1 MMGESENEK
10 VSASLNGNSTEVRPH
25 LVPTPRPHFLGVPAL
40 RYQNEYVWF
49 IFFAAMDIMLTWYI
63 LERRGG
69 EEVNPIADAV
79 IAAWGLWGA
88 IGFKF
93 SLVLFVIIACEWI
106 ARDRPLV
113 ARRLVWTGILISA
126 IPVLYS
132 LALLGYHWRY
142 PLHT

>member
-1 MMGESENEK
+1 MGEADHQPHDS
-10 VSASLNGNSTEVRPH
+10 STSPAAPAMRPH

-93 SLVLFVIIACEWI
+93 SLVLFVVIACEWI
-106 ARDRPLV
+106 SRDRPVV
-113 ARRLVWTGILISA
+113 ARRLVWAGIAISA
-126 IPVLYS
+126 VPVVYS
-132 LALLGYHWRY
+132 TALLVYHWIY
-142 PLHT
+142 PINS